1 MLKRLISVEA
11 AHTALTLPLKQWEQF
26 RSTIMLKSRPSWT
39 SSTSGPKRPHE
50 TPAQLGSS
58 PTQGAQDHLIPSD
71 SVFCMCLIFSRSHYQ
86 GSPVWNM
93 YAALLLSTLFTRHQA
108 RQQAREG
115 KRKQTVRE
123 MESGKHTSVLRIGKH
138 SKGTRR
144 KELTAWR
151 CGGSGRLQGRGG
163 MNTGP

>member
-1 MLKRLISVEA
+1 
-11 AHTALTLPLKQWEQF
+11 
-26 RSTIMLKSRPSWT
+26 
-39 SSTSGPKRPHE
+39 
-50 TPAQLGSS
+50 
-58 PTQGAQDHLIPSD
+58 
-71 SVFCMCLIFSRSHYQ
+71 
-86 GSPVWNM
+86 M

>member
-1 MLKRLISVEA
+1 MRVGEGGELWFRGLWEKRRN
-11 AHTALTLPLKQWEQF
+11 Q
-26 RSTIMLKSRPSWT
+26 
-39 SSTSGPKRPHE
+39 
-50 TPAQLGSS
+50 
-58 PTQGAQDHLIPSD
+58 
-71 SVFCMCLIFSRSHYQ
+71 
-86 GSPVWNM
+86 
-93 YAALLLSTLFTRHQA
+93 
-108 RQQAREG
+108 G